1 MIYVLNYVLKRKKPK
16 KIENNVKQAN
26 YRKVKFAIAVQR
38 QRVAAPSSKAVLRW
52 FYASVLHNFKRG
64 NQ

>member
-38 QRVAAPSSKAVLRW
+38 QLAAPSSKAVLRW

>member
-38 QRVAAPSSKAVLRW
+38 QRVAAPSSKAVLR
-52 FYASVLHNFKRG
+52 
-64 NQ
+64 